1 MTIEIRETFE
11 VQAPIDAVWR
21 FVMDPQQVVTA
32 MPGAALEQV
41 VDEHTFV
48 GAVRIKVGAISAQ
61 YRGRVR
67 FTEVDEAGHAVR
79 LVAEGREPGGGLARG
94 TMASRLRELPG
105 GRTEVTAE
113 ASVELTGRIMQ
124 VGRGM
129 IQGVAQQ
136 LFQQFIARL
145 RQRLDAPRPALDAGA
160 TAPPAPGVA
169 APPQAIR
176 VLPLLRRAVVAA
188 IARWL
193 RRWWPPRR
201 ALPPGPPPAS

>member
-41 VDEHTFV
+41 VDAHTFV

-67 FTEVDEAGHAVR
+67 FTEIDEAGHAVR
-79 LVAEGREPGGGLARG
+79 LVAEGRETGGGLAKG
-94 TMASRLRELPG
+94 AMASRLRELPG

-136 LFQQFIARL
+136 LFQQFVTRL
-145 RQRLDAPRPALDAGA
+145 RQRLDSPAPAADVAP
-160 TAPPAPGVA
+160 TAPGAPA
-169 APPQAIR
+169 APQAVR
-176 VLPLLRRAVVAA
+176 VLPLLGRALVAA

-193 RRWWPPRR
+193 RRWWPARP
-201 ALPPGPPPAS
+201 ALPPRRPPST